1 MKTLKCEVCDS
12 DIEGEDFEAWF
23 TAARAHWMAEHE
35 DLMQEMAGKPKEEGE
50 KWMAEAKK
58 RFDAA

>member
-1 MKTLKCEVCDS
+1 MKTLKCDICDT
-12 DIEGEDFEAWF
+12 DIQGEDFDAWF
-23 TAARAHWMAEHE
+23 QAARGHWGAEHA
-35 DLMQEMAGKPKEEGE
+35 DVMKAMAGKPKEEGE